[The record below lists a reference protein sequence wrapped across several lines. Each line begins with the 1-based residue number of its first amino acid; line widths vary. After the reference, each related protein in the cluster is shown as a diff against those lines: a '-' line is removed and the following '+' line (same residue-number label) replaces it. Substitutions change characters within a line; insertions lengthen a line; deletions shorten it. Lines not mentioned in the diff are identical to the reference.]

1 MAFVDAAIAVG
12 SAVGLEGTAAA
23 IGGGALMAGGA
34 GALAGGLYNG
44 LTGRSVLNGALIGG
58 AIGGIGGGLAGFG
71 MAPGFAATA
80 DATAVGMG
88 YSSAAEAIA
97 ANPANATLLG
107 FPAGTTAAQAAAM
120 GGQASAGFMGSGMG
134 PGVAGGI
141 PTTGPNALEIPG
153 YTYNGYT
160 GVGIN
165 PATETG
171 GINAYNPTGTGL
183 NPQRYADAS
192 LISPAASTAP
202 TTAVAPYDP
211 MQASQEGYVLNPS
224 TPQAPG
230 LNTTSTFKT
239 PSLFSGISNFVKE
252 HPYATAAGVGGI
264 GYLLGGGGRS
274 FMKPNYLPTYTPP
287 TAASYGLGRTLSS
300 SYMPTRP
307 MAKGGIA
314 SLADGGLLQ
323 NGPAQVNFMGNDM
336 YPQSQIHRSYYAT
349 PTQMPT
355 SAQQT
360 AASYEPKTNPLTGEL
375 TANMAIGGL
384 TAAGETGLQATPQ
397 TMNPMYIQQLA
408 NQYQTTPQA
417 AQQGLS
423 QLHSVGNILGGSLP
437 GVAAAAKGG
446 MVPHMKEGSF
456 VVPADVVSH
465 IGNGSTD
472 AGFKTLQ
479 KHFGAT
485 PIKGSGDGMS
495 DDISTTIGGK
505 QPARVA
511 DGEALIDPE
520 YVKKIGNGSV
530 DAGAKH
536 LYKMMDNVRKARTG
550 RKSQGKQ
557 IKADKYLPK

>member
-44 LTGRSVLNGALIGG
+44 LTGRSVLNGALMGG
-58 AIGGIGGGLAGFG
+58 AIGGIGGGLAGYG
-71 MAPGFAATA
+71 LAGPEALAASMGFPDVATA
-80 DATAVGMG
+80 LAAGTAPE
-88 YSSAAEAIA
+88 S
-97 ANPANATLLG
+97 LG
-107 FPAGTTAAQAAAM
+107 LAAGTTVANYGSAALGAAPVT
-120 GGQASAGFMGSGMG
+120 
-134 PGVAGGI
+134 PGTV
-141 PTTGPNALEIPG
+141 
-153 YTYNGYT
+153 
-160 GVGIN
+160 V
-165 PATETG
+165 
-171 GINAYNPTGTGL
+171 
-183 NPQRYADAS
+183 
-192 LISPAASTAP
+192 PAAAP
-202 TTAVAPYDP
+202 TTAAGAPYDP
-211 MQASQEGYVLNPS
+211 MQASQEGYVLNPE

-230 LNTTSTFKT
+230 LNTASSFKT
-239 PSLFSGISNFVKE
+239 PALFSGIGNFVKE
-252 HPYATAAGVGGI
+252 HPYMTAAGVGGL
-264 GYLLGGGGRS
+264 GYLLGSSGKS
-274 FMKPNYLPTYTPP
+274 LTQPNYLPTYTPP

-300 SYMPTRP
+300 NYQPYRP
-307 MAKGGIA
+307 MAEGGIA
-314 SLADGGLLQ
+314 SLADGGPLQ
-323 NGPAQVNFMGNDM
+323 GGPANVNFMGNDM

-423 QLHSVGNILGGSLP
+423 QLHSVGNILGGNLP

-446 MVPHMKEGSF
+446 VMGGKYNLGSYSDGGRLLKGPGDGMSDNIPASIADKQPARLADGEF

-465 IGNGSTD
+465 LGNGST
-472 AGFKTLQ
+472 
-479 KHFGAT
+479 
-485 PIKGSGDGMS
+485 
-495 DDISTTIGGK
+495 
-505 QPARVA
+505 
-511 DGEALIDPE
+511 
-520 YVKKIGNGSV
+520 